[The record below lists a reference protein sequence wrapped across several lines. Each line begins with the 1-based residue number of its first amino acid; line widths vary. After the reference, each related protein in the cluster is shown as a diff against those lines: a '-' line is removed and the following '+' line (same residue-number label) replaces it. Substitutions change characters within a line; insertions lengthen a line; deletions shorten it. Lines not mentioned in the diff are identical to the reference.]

1 MAAPMSRPFL
11 LFDAAGATAE
21 ALPALPTVA
30 ALCGPEEGA
39 GGVEPDDGAGDTRPE
54 PDPGEEG

>member
-1 MAAPMSRPFL
+1 MSKPFL
-11 LFDAAGATAE
+11 LFGAAGATAE